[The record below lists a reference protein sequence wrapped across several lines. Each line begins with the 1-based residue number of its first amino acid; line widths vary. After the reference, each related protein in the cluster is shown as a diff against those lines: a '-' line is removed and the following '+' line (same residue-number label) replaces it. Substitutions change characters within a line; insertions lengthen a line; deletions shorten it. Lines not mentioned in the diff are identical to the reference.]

1 MHLYLN
7 RMRDKVDGMSLVN
20 EASPTGIAQHGMVS
34 LTYTDRFLSSL
45 MALISIFRLPIAAVV
60 ICMKRES

>member
-1 MHLYLN
+1 
-7 RMRDKVDGMSLVN
+7 MRDKVDGMSLVN
-20 EASPTGIAQHGMVS
+20 EASPAGIAQDGMAA

-60 ICMKRES
+60 SCMNRES

>member
-1 MHLYLN
+1 MNRYLN
-7 RMRDKVDGMSLVN
+7 CVRDRVDWMSLVN
-20 EASPTGIAQHGMVS
+20 EASPTGIAQDGMAS

-60 ICMKRES
+60 ICMNGES